1 MSRLFAL
8 KTEHKQLKSSHDNL
22 MQLYSR
28 LKQGSASE
36 VSAIIELIKSSD
48 EILVMSEHEGRL
60 PRSLDSARLAAD
72 LPGLAD
78 QNAKPH
84 AGYSASSERNSF
96 STLDWTPEST
106 SSFPCA
112 SRHADHIGLP
122 SSHYD
127 NGCPGDPPTTK
138 WHTTFRRTFYNNPVH
153 ESAVGFSL
161 EYEPLL
167 RALLSLNIAEV
178 RQGFLDLQSWNVEIR
193 ELHDTEQ
200 FDSLFSVLYR
210 EEDAYV
216 PRSRLC
222 EMCAVAATS
231 GQFVR
236 HLLAP
241 GLINY
246 WYGKLSLASWSVV
259 LDQTDTATP

>member
-1 MSRLFAL
+1 
-8 KTEHKQLKSSHDNL
+8 
-22 MQLYSR
+22 
-28 LKQGSASE
+28 
-36 VSAIIELIKSSD
+36 
-48 EILVMSEHEGRL
+48 MSEHEGRL
-60 PRSLDSARLAAD
+60 LRSLDSAQLAAD
-72 LPGLAD
+72 EPGIAD
-78 QNAKPH
+78 QNAKLH
-84 AGYSASSERNSF
+84 AGCSASLERDNS
-96 STLDWTPEST
+96 SGLDRTPKFA

-112 SRHADHIGLP
+112 SRHADFVGLP

-138 WHTTFRRTFYNNPVH
+138 WHATFRRAFYNDSEH

-167 RALLSLNIAEV
+167 RGLLSLNVAEI

-200 FDSLFSVLYR
+200 FDSLFSVLYH
-210 EEDAYV
+210 EGAYI

-222 EMCAVAATS
+222 EMCAIAATS
-231 GQFVR
+231 SQFVK

-246 WYGKLSLASWSVV
+246 WYGKLPLGVLVSRMGSV
-259 LDQTDTATP
+259 